1 MKTVG
6 GPPVVFNK
14 WPRKPIYFRST
25 PTAKGDAVELP
36 SNQGSWG
43 YLFETGII
51 HGKTVI
57 HLEDV
62 VHAKLCDD
70 NQNGNGALTTAI
82 MTYLSG
88 IVIKV
93 SVTGPGGGFIGSG
106 KLPDVFYHG
115 YEMSAACALAIAI
128 YKLNTDDDRLI
139 YVLVR
144 SPPEVISDLVRFED
158 GIFVDKSTAMAAFKF
173 IPSAL
178 VDRSDLAKGMYAA
191 ACADVLTVFFRHYAG
206 PKGGGA
212 IDPGLKVLQAYLSGE
227 ILTRISGAQTSGSDS
242 ALRAQMR
249 QAIKFAAI
257 SCSIVMAA
265 ALKYT
270 IKFIRETDEKD
281 KRNIAVI
288 ESFVSLLSLA
298 PHVPGIAVTAL
309 RTAVVAVY
317 KHYHASNEG
326 LKVVIDDLIAN
337 TIYWPLIDKH
347 NLPLTTVIVDDDILR
362 RVYQDYFELVIRS
375 NHL

>member
-1 MKTVG
+1 
-6 GPPVVFNK
+6 
-14 WPRKPIYFRST
+14 
-25 PTAKGDAVELP
+25 
-36 SNQGSWG
+36 
-43 YLFETGII
+43 
-51 HGKTVI
+51 
-57 HLEDV
+57 
-62 VHAKLCDD
+62 
-70 NQNGNGALTTAI
+70 
-82 MTYLSG
+82 
-88 IVIKV
+88 
-93 SVTGPGGGFIGSG
+93 
-106 KLPDVFYHG
+106 
-115 YEMSAACALAIAI
+115 
-128 YKLNTDDDRLI
+128 
-139 YVLVR
+139 
-144 SPPEVISDLVRFED
+144 
-158 GIFVDKSTAMAAFKF
+158 
-173 IPSAL
+173 
-178 VDRSDLAKGMYAA
+178 
-191 ACADVLTVFFRHYAG
+191 
-206 PKGGGA
+206 
-212 IDPGLKVLQAYLSGE
+212 
-227 ILTRISGAQTSGSDS
+227 
-242 ALRAQMR
+242 MR